1 MTCQGLE
8 DQYKLA
14 VNDLLQVLVIDNEG
28 YYPYMRPPLSKE
40 IWFNNDVEST
50 KKLKFKQWNG
60 SERR

>member
-1 MTCQGLE
+1 
-8 DQYKLA
+8 
-14 VNDLLQVLVIDNEG
+14 LQVLVIDNEG

-40 IWFNNDVEST
+40 IWFNNDGEST

>member
-1 MTCQGLE
+1 
-8 DQYKLA
+8 
-14 VNDLLQVLVIDNEG
+14 LLQVLVIDNEG

-40 IWFNNDVEST
+40 IWFNNDVETT